1 MGNFK
6 NRIYDLRKERHLSQQ
21 QLADRIG
28 VNKQT
33 ISQYER
39 GVREPQFEMLEILC
53 DYFNV
58 SADYLLGR
66 DSVTMRLLNS
76 DELHIVN
83 SYRDLDSQGRQLF
96 LERIDE
102 LSILH
107 PKNKKSSGEDAE
119 LSSSERADA

>member
-39 GVREPQFEMLEILC
+39 GVREPQFEMLGILC

-76 DELHIVN
+76 DELHIIN
-83 SYRDLDSQGRQLF
+83 AYRDLDSQGRQLF
-96 LERIDE
+96 LERLEE

-107 PKNKKSSGEDAE
+107 PRNMDSSREDAG
-119 LSSSERADA
+119 SSDSERAEA

>member
-39 GVREPQFEMLEILC
+39 GVREPQFEMLGILC

-107 PKNKKSSGEDAE
+107 PRNKKSSGEDAE
-119 LSSSERADA
+119 LSSSERTDA